1 MVRLSASR
9 HRDVRFVSQMTSIA
23 KLLAGA
29 VALFCGMPLAAQ
41 LASGTN
47 ALEIDL
53 PAAIR
58 LADER
63 NLDVAIF
70 LARIEAADAR
80 LTQARLSAVPSVRVG
95 TTEDRHDGTIQE
107 TGGNVIDA
115 DRASRF
121 RGVTAGVTIDV
132 ADAIFRPLAARQSRA
147 AAAAGSTA
155 NRHQVLVQVAAG
167 YIGLVQARAELD
179 VVSRVLARATDL
191 AALTADYAES
201 GEGLLAD
208 AEMAAVQPALWEQR
222 RAMAVERATAANA
235 HLVRL
240 LHLEA
245 DVDLDPVDAMPP
257 SIDIFAGTEDVT
269 ELVARAQGGR
279 PESEQA
285 DALLAAAEAE
295 ITAERY
301 GWFVPSVSLSLN
313 AGQFGGGP
321 GSSIANTDD
330 RRDRSISLYW
340 QFDGLGFGQRARV
353 EEKRAQLRELTLQ
366 REKLRDAIA
375 AEVRESHARV
385 VGLQRQVELVDNAIG
400 HAQRA
405 YELNRTRIFDQQGLP
420 LEALQAMQTLASAEL
435 GALEIRAALSVA
447 QLRLHTALGN
457 PVAGVL

>member
-1 MVRLSASR
+1 VAQTSRIAS
-9 HRDVRFVSQMTSIA
+9 
-23 KLLAGA
+23 LLAGVVVLA
-29 VALFCGMPLAAQ
+29 ASGPLAAQ
-41 LASGTN
+41 PASGTN
-47 ALEIDL
+47 VVEIDL
-53 PAAIR
+53 PTVIR

-80 LTQARLSAVPSVRVG
+80 LRQARLSAVPSVRVG

-107 TGGNVIDA
+107 TSGNVIDA

-121 RGVTAGVTIDV
+121 RGVTAGISIEV
-132 ADAIFRPLAARQSRA
+132 ADAIFRPLAARQSRTA
-147 AAAAGSTA
+147 AAASSTA
-155 NRHQVLVQVAAG
+155 NRHQVLVQVAAS
-167 YIGLVQARAELD
+167 YVRLVQAHAELD
-179 VVSRVLARATDL
+179 VVSRVLARAMDL
-191 AALTADYAES
+191 ATLTANYADS

-222 RAMAVERATAANA
+222 RTMAAERATAANA
-235 HLVRL
+235 DLVRL
-240 LHLEA
+240 LHLDANVE
-245 DVDLDPVDAMPP
+245 LDPVDTMPP
-257 SIDIFAGTEDVT
+257 SIEIFAGTEDVA
-269 ELVARAQGGR
+269 ELVARAQGAR
-279 PESEQA
+279 PENEQA
-285 DALLAAAEAE
+285 DALLAAAETDIA
-295 ITAERY
+295 AERH

-313 AGQFGGGP
+313 AGEFGGGP
-321 GSSIANTDD
+321 GSVIRDIDD

-340 QFDGLGFGQRARV
+340 QFEGLGFGQRAHL

-385 VGLQRQVELVDNAIG
+385 ASLKRQLELVDTAVS

-420 LEALQAMQTLASAEL
+420 LEALQAMQMLASAEL
-435 GALEIRAALSVA
+435 SALEIRAALSVA

>member
-1 MVRLSASR
+1 MRPFASLLPDGRLM
-9 HRDVRFVSQMTSIA
+9 SQTIRTA
-23 KLLAGA
+23 GLLAAAIWIVAGSHVVAQPAAGA
-29 VALFCGMPLAAQ
+29 
-41 LASGTN
+41 N
-47 ALEIDL
+47 ALQIDL

-70 LARIEAADAR
+70 LARIEAADAKLR
-80 LTQARLSAVPSVRVG
+80 EARLAAVPSVRVG

-107 TGGNVIDA
+107 TSGNVIDA

-121 RGVTAGVTIDV
+121 RGVTAGATIDV
-132 ADAIFRPLAARQSRA
+132 ADAIFRPLAARQSRVA
-147 AAAAGSTA
+147 AAAASTA

-167 YIGLVQARAELD
+167 YIRLVQARAELD
-179 VVSRVLARATDL
+179 VVARVLERARDL

-222 RAMAVERATAANA
+222 AAMAAERAAGADA
-235 HLVRL
+235 ELVRL
-240 LHLEA
+240 LHLDA
-245 DVDLDPVDAMPP
+245 DVELDPIDAVPP
-257 SIDIFAGTEDVT
+257 TIDIFAGTEPVT
-269 ELVARAQGGR
+269 ELVVRAQDGR
-279 PESEQA
+279 PETEQA
-285 DALLAAAEAE
+285 DALLAAAEAD

-301 GWFVPSVSLSLN
+301 GWFVPSVSLSVN
-313 AGQFGGGP
+313 AGEFGGGP
-321 GSSIANTDD
+321 GASIGNMDD

-340 QFDGLGFGQRARV
+340 QFDGLGFGQRARLD
-353 EEKRAQLRELTLQ
+353 EKRAQLRELALQ

-385 VGLQRQVELVDNAIG
+385 VGLKRQVDLVDMAVG
-400 HAQRA
+400 RAQRA

-420 LEALQAMQTLASAEL
+420 LEALQAMQTLANAEL
-435 GALEIRAALSVA
+435 SALEVRAALSVA